1 VKFKKD
7 LGGVMTRTVENG
19 RRGRIVVGVDG
30 SASSTEALRW
40 AARQAELTV
49 ARVEAVMA
57 WAVAPTAFPLTTPI
71 PAAYDMGPQV
81 EEELEG
87 IVSQVRHEFPS
98 VEILSVVREG
108 WAGRALLVAAEDA
121 DLLVVGSRGHGA
133 VMGLLLGSVSEYC
146 VTHAPCPVVVIR
158 HGRNAVVVEDGLVGS
173 SSAGLMRGTWK
184 DTTR

>member
-1 VKFKKD
+1 MA
-7 LGGVMTRTVENG
+7 GTVGNE

-30 SASSTEALRW
+30 SGSSRDALLW
-40 AARQAELTV
+40 AARQAELTG
-49 ARVEAVMA
+49 AGIEAVMA
-57 WAVAPTAFPLTTPI
+57 WSVSPAAFPLTTPA
-71 PAAYDMGPQV
+71 PLAYDMGPQV

-146 VTHAPCPVVVIR
+146 VTHARCPVLVIR
-158 HGRNAVVVEDGLVGS
+158 HGKEAVAGETGPVGS
-173 SSAGLMRGTWK
+173 SSAGLMTGTWK
-184 DTTR
+184 ATAR